1 MIQHKVVHLCVHYH
15 PAQIRI
21 VGNRKVHRQKITEK
35 VICHFG
41 DQSASSISATNH
53 RRRRKFCIRHNLTQS
68 HLGTY
73 YWSSNTSINRDP
85 KRLAPLILS
94 MTVAKKNLH
103 FMGHYTN
110 PSSGKM
116 HDFFCLKFPD
126 SEQILPSTLL
136 MRRILM
142 CLDPENIIAVTSV
155 YCLLNIKIVSF
166 QQLFPAWKD
175 RFPAVLYRAPAH
187 SIERSHTSSSGCPA
201 ILFLSN
207 QLEEFLFCL

>member
-15 PAQIRI
+15 PAQIRT

-94 MTVAKKNLH
+94 MTVRLLWLCRPWSCTSL
-103 FMGHYTN
+103 M
-110 PSSGKM
+110 
-116 HDFFCLKFPD
+116 
-126 SEQILPSTLL
+126 STLL
-136 MRRILM
+136 QFRFYDRMDEEQVRSDGEVREVR
-142 CLDPENIIAVTSV
+142 CSNPSAWRSV
-155 YCLLNIKIVSF
+155 
-166 QQLFPAWKD
+166 P
-175 RFPAVLYRAPAH
+175 
-187 SIERSHTSSSGCPA
+187 
-201 ILFLSN
+201 
-207 QLEEFLFCL
+207 

>member
-94 MTVAKKNLH
+94 MTVLADSNL
-103 FMGHYTN
+103 
-110 PSSGKM
+110 PM
-116 HDFFCLKFPD
+116 H
-126 SEQILPSTLL
+126 
-136 MRRILM
+136 
-142 CLDPENIIAVTSV
+142 N
-155 YCLLNIKIVSF
+155 
-166 QQLFPAWKD
+166 
-175 RFPAVLYRAPAH
+175 RA
-187 SIERSHTSSSGCPA
+187 IEEIQAP
-201 ILFLSN
+201 LSKGG
-207 QLEEFLFCL
+207 F